1 MPIVTNK
8 EQLFNDRPLSVKW
21 VVCSTGKLRHLQETE
36 WVARG
41 SLPGTP
47 LTNAQIVELGVA

>member
-21 VVCSTGKLRHLQETE
+21 VVTSTGALRHLNETE
-36 WVARG
+36 WIARG

-47 LTNAQIVELGVA
+47 LTNAQIVQLGVA